1 MSVVATNN
9 IAEVA
14 LHYTLAL
21 DGNIQRFTA
30 AKDISGNTLDASN
43 LLNIFVDEVHVQLS
57 NDAGAAT
64 NKCFIGYKS
73 GAAPTTLDKTSAML
87 DLVPS
92 NQITEIPRSNAARQR
107 GTQIRLGDLYAKGVS
122 GDYLH
127 IIVPR
132 IDNIVTV

>member
-9 IAEVA
+9 LGEVP

-21 DGNIQRFTA
+21 SGGIQRLTTA
-30 AKDISGNTLDASN
+30 IDISGNVLDATN
-43 LLNIFVDEVHVQLS
+43 ILNIFVDEVHLQLS
-57 NDAGAAT
+57 NDAGGAT

-73 GAAPTTLDKTSAML
+73 GTAPSTLDKTNSML

-92 NQITEIPRSNAARQR
+92 NTLIEIPRSNASKQR
-107 GTQIRLGDLYAKGVS
+107 GLQSRLGDYYAKGVS

-132 IDNIVTV
+132 IDTITTV